1 MGASMKT
8 IEKEEMKASEWKAD
22 VKSVAGG
29 NRCGENLNQLHRPN
43 GLFIDKSH
51 NIFIADCL
59 NHRIMKW
66 EPSANEGEIVAGGT
80 GIGNRMNQLNRP
92 TDVIVDEQDNS
103 LIIADRG
110 NRRVIRWWSQNNQE
124 ILINDIQCS
133 SLTRDKD
140 NFLYVCDDERHEVK
154 RWTIGDTQGKVVGGG
169 NGRGNQLNQFDHP
182 HFIFVDDEQSIYIS
196 DLWNH
201 RVMKWKKDAHEGV
214 IVAGGNGS
222 GDSLSQLNCPTGVIV
237 DDFGQVYIA
246 DYLNQRI
253 MRWRERDQHG
263 EIIIGGDAWGEKS
276 IQLSGPSGISFDIE
290 GNLYV
295 VDSENHQVQRFD
307 SVLLKRNITR
317 RLLKDLVK
325 SKLTI
330 ICLNIPLSS
339 TYFTNMEYY
348 ENDYRFLCDLSNIKQ
363 KQIRLILPIATAKD
377 LVPLI
382 HNYHF
387 VEFFYILSSSTVNND
402 EQSWIGQYPKI
413 FGIFDSQN
421 EIVKA
426 IHKSDSTYFSASLFS
441 ERDLVYSLYTQTICT
456 KHKDSFA
463 TIKNTLNDV
472 YMKFILCSDYTTD
485 QLPLITQFNN
495 SQYDF
500 LSFQLMFDILY
511 DLPSLSNPA
520 DKDMIS
526 CSQSCRVYHKVF
538 DTIARNIQ
546 DHSLADLIDDS
557 RDISASFFT
566 FIEHLYKH
574 GLSMERI
581 LTSQQLLVNIR
592 DVINHLEPCTSP
604 STVYCVQLIKS
615 DQTNLF
621 ENQNHSTLITF
632 HSHLLAS
639 RNILTTRTIARELK
653 KKEYQSV
660 ILEIY
665 VPKKYVHTV
674 HYIDTD
680 RIVFH
685 LGSIFQIHST
695 ELSFD
700 GILYIKSNYILYSN
714 DFLKEQIYFQTQQNF
729 TWFTFGTYLS
739 ILKKYDDALVYY
751 RYILDHV
758 NLDNSNRA
766 SKNKDVESINHN
778 VPVSDLEK
786 IFLND
791 DRTSISPLIMNIE
804 TYDEPT
810 LVDSKRALSEY
821 FTGVWFCDHQA
832 EIPEDTNT
840 ELNRQLRELFTSFY
854 IIDNTFELFDYI
866 KNEDRATLLCLIVSS
881 KYGEYIIDT
890 IRRHNKKCQFI
901 YRFEYELNDL
911 HYQTP
916 IFTNIGALF
925 EKISTN
931 IQQFNRNHSISTK
944 DELRQNDTLGDQ
956 RLRDLFPGLSI
967 YNFSIKQNPIQ
978 FFSEDSLK
986 FLLFQTLTDIIC
998 EMNQDQASF
1007 NDLICECRGFY
1018 HNNPSMWSHIEDFK
1032 VNYKSSSQAIFYY
1045 TQSQFLYRTLS
1056 RAYRSENIE
1065 NVYQC
1070 RKFIADLH
1078 RNLEECQRTK
1088 KKSVQFKTLYRGSK
1102 LPRSIIQ
1109 QLIDHRDHLISING
1123 FVSTTTGREVAQF
1136 FSGDDETENSRVSV
1150 VYEMSIDQNFN
1161 RVFANIRE
1169 ESHFGDEDEV
1179 LMATGTVWK
1188 TKSVVRQNNIWTIT
1202 LESCDK
1208 MDSKLRKI
1216 KRSLIHG
1223 SSLLSLADIL
1233 RKQGDLVK
1241 AERFYKRTLNDDS
1254 FEEKKKGFVYSG
1266 LGMIYLQREQIDEA
1280 VKYLQMALPLL
1291 EQQSDQTFNTSSS
1304 VYLFS
1309 SDEPTTRIQVLHN
1322 IGLVYQ
1328 KNREYDQAF
1337 EWYKKALKETKETS
1351 NTYEKAVVCYNIGRL
1366 FITQGRYYDA
1376 YQYYKQS
1383 VELTPLGHPKRR
1395 TFQNA
1400 LDNVEN
1406 LSSSEICPTAT
1417 WSKDGI
1423 TVAGGKDYGRNLD
1436 QLAHPFGIFLDDND
1450 TIYIADHDND
1460 RIVKWEQNATVGQW
1474 VAGVKGDQDGSHQF
1488 PLFMPDDIVVDK
1500 NGTIYISDGG
1510 NHRVVRWHPNKDEGE
1525 VLIDNIQATGI
1536 GQDNQGFIYVSEYAD
1551 GTTTKWDFND
1561 DEFSG
1566 EIVASKLRQSYLIF
1580 IDQKRTI
1587 YSTGYLTHRIV
1598 KIAEGE
1604 DEPSLVAGQSDR
1616 SGDDFDKL
1624 DEPSGVYVDEQETVY
1639 IADQGNNR
1647 IMRWLKDATNG
1658 TLIAGG
1664 NGRGSAPNQFDK
1676 PSDVFLDR
1684 QGNLYV
1690 TDMINN
1696 RVQKFLLDKNS
1707 CQ

>member
-1 MGASMKT
+1 MDNTRLRSTILSAIDRLNDNDLVCLHSCLGDDVPRRLRDDRTRSGTLKLIDSLFDRNKINNEYLTYLIQVFDQIQCYDAAKPLKEYMKQNRAMVTSQLVRSPPLGAAVFADAFEDEDRISVKATTSASIVMGASMKT
-8 IEKEEMKASEWKAD
+8 MEKEKGMRTASRANHFLPFVFEVKASEWKAD

-29 NRCGENLNQLHRPN
+29 NRCGEKLNQLHRPN
-43 GLFIDKSH
+43 GLFIDKSQ
-51 NIFIADCL
+51 NIFIADRL

-66 EPSANEGEIVAGGT
+66 EPSANEGEIVAGRT
-80 GIGNRMNQLNRP
+80 GKANRMNQLNEP
-92 TDVIVDEQDNS
+92 TDVLVDEQDNS

-110 NRRVIRWWSQNNQE
+110 NRRVIRWWSQNHQE

-201 RVMKWKKDAHEGV
+201 RVMKWRKDAHEGV

-237 DDFGQVYIA
+237 DDFGQVYVA
-246 DYLNQRI
+246 DYANQRI
-253 MRWRERDQHG
+253 MRWRERDQQG
-263 EIIIGGDAWGEKS
+263 EIIIGGDAWGEKF

-307 SVLLKRNITR
+307 SVLPKRSITR

-339 TYFTNMEYY
+339 TYFTDMEYY

-363 KQIRLILPIATAKD
+363 KQIRLILPISTAKD

-413 FGIFDSQN
+413 FGIFDSKN

-426 IHKSDSTYFSASLFS
+426 IHESDSTYFSASLFS
-441 ERDLVYSLYTQTICT
+441 EGDLVYSLYTQTISA
-456 KHKDSFA
+456 KHNDCFA

-500 LSFQLMFDILY
+500 LSFQLMLEILY

-526 CSQSCRVYHKVF
+526 CSQSCTEYHKLF

-546 DHSLADLIDDS
+546 DHTLTDLIDDS

-581 LTSQQLLVNIR
+581 LPSHQLLANIR
-592 DVINHLEPCTSP
+592 DAINHLEPCTSP
-604 STVYCVQLIKS
+604 STVYCVQIIKS

-639 RNILTTRTIARELK
+639 KNVLTTRTIAREMK
-653 KKEYQSV
+653 KKEYQSI

-665 VPKKYVHTV
+665 VPKKYAHAV

-680 RIVFH
+680 RVVFH
-685 LGSIFQIHST
+685 LGSMFQIHST

-700 GILYIKSNYILYSN
+700 GILHIKLNYILYRN

-729 TWFTFGTYLS
+729 TWFTFGIYLS

-751 RYILDHV
+751 QYVLDHV
-758 NLDNSNRA
+758 NLDSSNQA
-766 SKNKDVESINHN
+766 SIYNNMTIISTFGRSKAESLSFSHQALDLIRSSENKDVESINHN

-786 IFLND
+786 
-791 DRTSISPLIMNIE
+791 
-804 TYDEPT
+804 
-810 LVDSKRALSEY
+810 RALSEY
-821 FTGVWFCDHQA
+821 FTGVWFCDHQT

-854 IIDNTFELFDYI
+854 IIDNIFELFDYVQ
-866 KNEDRATLLCLIVSS
+866 NEDRATLLCLIVSS
-881 KYGEYIIDT
+881 KCGEYLIDQ
-890 IRRHNKKCQFI
+890 IRRYNKKCQFI

-916 IFTNIGALF
+916 IFTNISTLF

-931 IQQFNRNHSISTK
+931 IQQFNRNHSISTR
-944 DELRQNDTLGDQ
+944 DELRPNDTLGNQ
-956 RLRDLFPGLSI
+956 RLRDPFPGLSI
-967 YNFSIKQNPIQ
+967 YNFSIKQNPIK

-1007 NDLICECRGFY
+1007 NDLICECRSFY

-1078 RNLEECQRTK
+1078 RNLEEYQRTK
-1088 KKSVQFKTLYRGSK
+1088 KKSVQFKTLYRGSR

-1161 RVFANIRE
+1161 RIFANIRE
-1169 ESHFGDEDEV
+1169 KSHFGDEDEV

-1188 TKSVVRQNNIWTIT
+1188 TKSVVRQNNSWIIT
-1202 LESCDK
+1202 LQSCDK
-1208 MDSKLRKI
+1208 MDSKLREI

-1233 RKQGDLVK
+1233 RRQGDLVE

-1254 FEEKKKGFVYSG
+1254 VEEKKKGFVYSG
-1266 LGMIYLQREQIDEA
+1266 LGMIYLQREQIDDA

-1291 EQQSDQTFNTSSS
+1291 EQQSDQIFNASSS

-1309 SDEPTTRIQVLHN
+1309 SDEPTTRIQVLHS
-1322 IGLVYQ
+1322 IGLAYQ
-1328 KNREYDQAF
+1328 KKREYDQAF
-1337 EWYKKALKETKETS
+1337 EWYKKALKETKGTS
-1351 NTYEKAVVCYNIGRL
+1351 NTYEKAVVCYNIGLL

-1376 YQYYKQS
+1376 YQYYKQA
-1383 VELTPLGHPKRR
+1383 VELTPGHPKRR

-1400 LDNVEN
+1400 LDNVE
-1406 LSSSEICPTAT
+1406 
-1417 WSKDGI
+1417 K
-1423 TVAGGKDYGRNLD
+1423 
-1436 QLAHPFGIFLDDND
+1436 
-1450 TIYIADHDND
+1450 
-1460 RIVKWEQNATVGQW
+1460 
-1474 VAGVKGDQDGSHQF
+1474 
-1488 PLFMPDDIVVDK
+1488 
-1500 NGTIYISDGG
+1500 
-1510 NHRVVRWHPNKDEGE
+1510 
-1525 VLIDNIQATGI
+1525 
-1536 GQDNQGFIYVSEYAD
+1536 
-1551 GTTTKWDFND
+1551 
-1561 DEFSG
+1561 
-1566 EIVASKLRQSYLIF
+1566 YLIE
-1580 IDQKRTI
+1580 QK
-1587 YSTGYLTHRIV
+1587 S
-1598 KIAEGE
+1598 KI
-1604 DEPSLVAGQSDR
+1604 S
-1616 SGDDFDKL
+1616 
-1624 DEPSGVYVDEQETVY
+1624 
-1639 IADQGNNR
+1639 N
-1647 IMRWLKDATNG
+1647 
-1658 TLIAGG
+1658 
-1664 NGRGSAPNQFDK
+1664 
-1676 PSDVFLDR
+1676 
-1684 QGNLYV
+1684 
-1690 TDMINN
+1690 
-1696 RVQKFLLDKNS
+1696 
-1707 CQ
+1707 